1 MTEKRSISDRMN
13 LSNLIKWDLKVDFS
27 VLFPIIAALY
37 LMYQSW
43 DKMSSAQASQAQE
56 IAYQNKAIANLNE
69 SYRLLREAVIM
80 SKETVSD
87 NRIEYLGLIAEIRS
101 ENKDRYI
108 QIIEKQ
114 NLTLHELKKNR

>member
-27 VLFPIIAALY
+27 VLFTIIAALY